1 MQIYDTFGQFL
12 SGSSIRFTES
22 NQQISSFPTVQNTA
36 VGDALENLIGEE
48 KAVDYSFTN
57 IRNSV
62 MIAPLSAP
70 LRITPR
76 LVTLVLGATFQ
87 LVRIVNILF
96 SFKYLF

>member
-22 NQQISSFPTVQNTA
+22 NQQISSFPTIPNTA
-36 VGDALENLIGEE
+36 VGDALENLMGEE
-48 KAVDYSFTN
+48 KAIDYSSYTS

-70 LRITPR
+70 LRITR
-76 LVTLVLGATFQ
+76 DSSLSFSVL
-87 LVRIVNILF
+87 LF
-96 SFKYLF
+96 NWFV